1 MLSCIVGLPVGWVIA
16 AKGRQRRR
24 FAWEKLNR
32 QPRSTC
38 YGCGGR
44 AVKNLPPGFA
54 DQTMNSTDTWKA
66 LFSNWPKGIAPKGVL
81 VSTLNESIPFKGFMV
96 SGDMLLLERTNP
108 DPLGARFIFISYDAI
123 NCVKLIDP
131 LKESIFTAAGFTG
144 KLTGV

>member
-1 MLSCIVGLPVGWVIA
+1 MIA
-16 AKGRQRRR
+16 ANRCQCRR
-24 FAWEKLNR
+24 FTWEKRYR

-38 YGCGGR
+38 YGCGGH
-44 AVKNLPPGFA
+44 AVKNFPPGIA
-54 DQTMNSTDTWKA
+54 DQTMNSTETWKA

-96 SGDMLLLERTNP
+96 KDDMLLLERTNP

-131 LKESIFTAAGFTG
+131 LKESTFTAAGFTG